1 MDWPKDPN
9 GYTLRDMVAGWDK
22 TGAQINAYWYG
33 INLAELSAPCPFITK
48 WSHDIALLKQHH
60 LDEWGPEYMNGWESM
75 LPGYYLSIR
84 MAFYPDAQPDQIL
97 DELWTKFYG
106 AAADPMRQYWMEIDQ
121 AYVNANANAGSPFGY
136 LKIFTPDVMT
146 ASRADLNAALAACRT
161 PLEYRRVKL
170 IDESFSLFE
179 LYMQMRNDWAAG
191 TLRNLAEDYETWR
204 WGVRNMQRMYHVP
217 MSGGRYTAD
226 AYTGD
231 GYIQGRHGNPSWNDA
246 FVSQGYNDGAR
257 MEREYTRVGSPML
270 TWKWKHNPGPESD
283 SLPWTAPDF
292 ADKDWPTTQIVRDTW
307 SDLGLHSALT
317 DAASGRSGRMAYRA
331 TQKLPALPAGKKVYL
346 WIGATDGSAKV
357 FVNGTEIKYLTP
369 GKGEE
374 REAFSGYCRSAQ
386 FDITAAVKTGEN
398 QFTILCDRTGLNEL
412 GTGGLMGPVILY
424 REK

>member
-1 MDWPKDPN
+1 
-9 GYTLRDMVAGWDK
+9 
-22 TGAQINAYWYG
+22 
-33 INLAELSAPCPFITK
+33 
-48 WSHDIALLKQHH
+48 
-60 LDEWGPEYMNGWESM
+60 
-75 LPGYYLSIR
+75 
-84 MAFYPDAQPDQIL
+84 
-97 DELWTKFYG
+97 
-106 AAADPMRQYWMEIDQ
+106 
-121 AYVNANANAGSPFGY
+121 
-136 LKIFTPDVMT
+136 
-146 ASRADLNAALAACRT
+146 
-161 PLEYRRVKL
+161 
-170 IDESFSLFE
+170 
-179 LYMQMRNDWAAG
+179 
-191 TLRNLAEDYETWR
+191 
-204 WGVRNMQRMYHVP
+204 
-217 MSGGRYTAD
+217 
-226 AYTGD
+226 
-231 GYIQGRHGNPSWNDA
+231 
-246 FVSQGYNDGAR
+246 